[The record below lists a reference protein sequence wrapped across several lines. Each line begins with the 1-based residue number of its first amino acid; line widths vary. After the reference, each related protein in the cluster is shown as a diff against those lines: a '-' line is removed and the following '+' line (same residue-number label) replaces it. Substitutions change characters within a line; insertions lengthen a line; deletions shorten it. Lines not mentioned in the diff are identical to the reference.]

1 MDETRFRALM
11 HATIGDEPMQPW
23 LATTV
28 RARLAEPRHRQVPG
42 AYAAVATILVA
53 ALVVAAMVVP
63 QLLANWHV
71 RISSP
76 TFTPASTP
84 GTKLPVVVD
93 PSNCRLPV
101 SVERGVGSPYKLA
114 FEVGFID
121 TRSGQYT
128 RDAAASVAGLPGGGP
143 SGTSSGSEAPA
154 YYSPAVQRWL
164 PVSGSQV
171 APDGR
176 SYAWIRTLPVG
187 SVYPNYKSS
196 ELHIYDVATA
206 ADQTIWTYAGA
217 IGIWR
222 WDSSGILVVVGPVKG
237 NPPPQTWR
245 LVDPVIGVTRYSKP
259 PFISFPPFTPLLGD
273 PHDPAFRS
281 LGITAE
287 GQIIWWISNLD
298 KPGAVDWVFY
308 ETAPGK
314 RVYIYRGTQGDSTG
328 FDPEGAMPDSTGIW
342 FSDGHYRP
350 VIWHWRLGVGLS
362 KYGVSKLPAKFKG
375 SYPYVLTR
383 PAGPCF

>member
-143 SGTSSGSEAPA
+143 SGTSSGSEAPGLLQ
-154 YYSPAVQRWL
+154 SR
-164 PVSGSQV
+164 GSTL
-171 APDGR
+171 AAG
-176 SYAWIRTLPVG
+176 IR
-187 SVYPNYKSS
+187 
-196 ELHIYDVATA
+196 
-206 ADQTIWTYAGA
+206 
-217 IGIWR
+217 
-222 WDSSGILVVVGPVKG
+222 
-237 NPPPQTWR
+237 
-245 LVDPVIGVTRYSKP
+245 
-259 PFISFPPFTPLLGD
+259 
-273 PHDPAFRS
+273 
-281 LGITAE
+281 
-287 GQIIWWISNLD
+287 
-298 KPGAVDWVFY
+298 
-308 ETAPGK
+308 
-314 RVYIYRGTQGDSTG
+314 
-328 FDPEGAMPDSTGIW
+328 
-342 FSDGHYRP
+342 
-350 VIWHWRLGVGLS
+350 
-362 KYGVSKLPAKFKG
+362 
-375 SYPYVLTR
+375 
-383 PAGPCF
+383 